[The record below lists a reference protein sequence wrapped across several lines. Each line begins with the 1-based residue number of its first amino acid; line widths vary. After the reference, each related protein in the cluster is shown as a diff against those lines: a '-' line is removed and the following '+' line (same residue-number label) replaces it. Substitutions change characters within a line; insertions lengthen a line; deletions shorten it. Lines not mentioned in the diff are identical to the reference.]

1 MPNGHAQNHYVLLKT
16 IYSLFI
22 KYCVMKKYT
31 SFGAALL
38 WVLAAMFVL
47 AACNNDDDAV
57 APAPTVSLTFDL
69 DFNGQPFTLNTEYTT
84 QAGEAL
90 SFSHLRFWV
99 SNVALEQADG
109 ALLEIENAYYLVE
122 QTATSQRLTI
132 NLGQVPAGNYTGI
145 QFGVGVDPLANSSL
159 DQKAGELDE
168 TIGMS
173 WTWATGYKFLNAEGS
188 YFNTQRQEQIPFRV
202 HIGTDDN
209 YKAQEFTFANAL
221 SLENGKSANIA
232 VGANAE
238 QIFTNFTFTDDTGVN
253 GAEPELS
260 FVMLG
265 NPTLEARIAN
275 NYAAMFTLTSAA
287 VE

>member
-1 MPNGHAQNHYVLLKT
+1 
-16 IYSLFI
+16 
-22 KYCVMKKYT
+22 MKKYT

-69 DFNGQPFTLNTEYTT
+69 DFNGQPFALNTEYTT

-168 TIGMS
+168 TVGMS

-275 NYAAMFTLTSAA
+275 NYAAMFTLTSAVANAA